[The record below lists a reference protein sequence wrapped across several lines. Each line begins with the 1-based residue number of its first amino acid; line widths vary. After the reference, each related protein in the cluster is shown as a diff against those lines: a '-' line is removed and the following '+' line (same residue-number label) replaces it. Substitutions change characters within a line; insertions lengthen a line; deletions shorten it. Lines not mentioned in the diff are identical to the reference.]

1 MIFNNSSENLSDED
15 LWFLKTKLSIKE
27 INRVQNLLTEKYT
40 IQFRDLN
47 IEKIAKLCILN
58 INYNIINKKDIDN
71 KIISF
76 QNIEEMIQKKWQHP
90 CLLAYQYYGNLQILK
105 KPKIGIIGSRKPTF
119 YGRKIASDF
128 SKELATAGCTIISG
142 GAIGIDSIAN
152 AVAFEYGNSC
162 AIIGSG
168 LKQLYPTS
176 NLYLFNKMMSAE
188 NSLLMSEF
196 HEYSTPKKWNFP
208 RRNISIAAICDFIL
222 VVEAGKT
229 SGSLITANAAIELG
243 CNVGAIPGDI
253 SSSNSEGCNQLIK
266 NGAYCIQS
274 PKDILEI
281 INPLSHISRE

>member
-1 MIFNNSSENLSDED
+1 MNFNSSSKILSDKD
-15 LWFLKTKLSIKE
+15 LWFLQTKLSIKE
-27 INRVQNLLTEKYT
+27 IIRVQNLLTGKYL
-40 IQFRDLN
+40 FEFSELN
-47 IEKIAKLCILN
+47 LEKIAKLCNLN
-58 INYNIINKKDIDN
+58 INYETIHKKDYEKNIL
-71 KIISF
+71 SF
-76 QNIEEMIQKKWQHP
+76 QNLEKIIYRKWEHP

-128 SKELATAGCTIISG
+128 SKELAIAGCTIISG

-152 AVAFEYGNSC
+152 AVAFEYGNTC

-176 NLYLFNKMMSAE
+176 NLSLFNKMMCAE

-196 HEYSTPKKWNFP
+196 HQYCTPKKWNFP

-229 SGSLITANAAIELG
+229 SGSLITANAAIDLG

-253 SSSNSEGCNQLIK
+253 TSSNSEGCNQLIK

-281 INPLSHISRE
+281 INSLSYISRG